1 MKSIVIVCLVL
12 LASCD
17 PVKTGP
23 FRPGKA
29 VVNTS
34 IGHIKMCANKET
46 RVEALCARKIEK

>member
-1 MKSIVIVCLVL
+1 MKFIIILCLVF

-34 IGHIKMCANKET
+34 IGHIKMCANKKT
-46 RVEALCARKIEK
+46 RVESLCAKEKR